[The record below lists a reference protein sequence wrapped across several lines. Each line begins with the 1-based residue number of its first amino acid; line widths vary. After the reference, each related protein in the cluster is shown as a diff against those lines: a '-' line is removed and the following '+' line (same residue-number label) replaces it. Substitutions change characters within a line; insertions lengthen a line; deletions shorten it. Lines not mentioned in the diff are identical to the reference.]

1 VNDDVLFRIAAKCV
15 NLSRIDVRG
24 TAISKQGIEAFVESA
39 PCASKLN
46 SLLLGGCDSLDDDAL
61 RRVARN
67 CRALVELDLSMHALV
82 GVLGIEALAE
92 GCQTLRRLRISRNAR
107 VTAEALA
114 RLASRSA
121 LETLGAVRCARA
133 GEAALRRN
141 LGRFAG
147 SCRVDVVGDDFAW
160 TATDVG

>member
-1 VNDDVLFRIAAKCV
+1 MWFLRGGNFHRHKERCEKNREGEFKSQHDCVL
-15 NLSRIDVRG
+15 RG
-24 TAISKQGIEAFVESA
+24 VE
-39 PCASKLN
+39 
-46 SLLLGGCDSLDDDAL
+46 
-61 RRVARN
+61 
-67 CRALVELDLSMHALV
+67 
-82 GVLGIEALAE
+82 GIEALAE

-114 RLASRSA
+114 RLATRSA

-147 SCRVDVVGDDFAW
+147 TCRVDVVGDDFAW
-160 TATDVG
+160 TASDGG